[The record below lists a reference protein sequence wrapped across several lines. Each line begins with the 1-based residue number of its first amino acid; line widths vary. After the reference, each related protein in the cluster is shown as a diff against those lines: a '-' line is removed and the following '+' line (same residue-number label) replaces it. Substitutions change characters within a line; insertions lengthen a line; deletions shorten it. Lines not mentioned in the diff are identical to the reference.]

1 MAAALDAGTVLEGR
15 FEVVKQVAAGGM
27 GEVYLAND
35 RETGARVAVKS
46 LTLLDEAS
54 RARFAREAALLARV
68 RHPSL
73 VRYVSHGATAD
84 GGCWLAMEWLE
95 GVDLRS
101 HLGPRGEA
109 ATLVGTRVA
118 KGTSAPGERR
128 GVGVLETVQLGR
140 RLAAGLGAL
149 HVEGIVHRDVKP
161 ANIFLPGGDLGRAKL
176 VDLGTAR
183 VALDEAS
190 VTRTGLLIGTPM
202 YMSPEQARA
211 ESDVDAAADIW
222 ALGCVLYECLTGE
235 APFRG
240 GQLVAILAR
249 VLFDTVV
256 PLDVVR
262 GDVPLPLADLIQ
274 QMLDKDRRGRPSI
287 DEVARTLES
296 MPLADLPSSSTP
308 VVPAPRAE
316 AALTGEER
324 RVRCVLVARGPGG
337 LEDARA
343 TLHDSMAHSGVST
356 ERLAEGSL
364 VITVPGTLPPTDQAF
379 RLARAALLL
388 CERAPQHAFS
398 IAMGRAS
405 GGENV
410 TAGEVVERA
419 ALVLRRTAAGT
430 ISVDPLCRTL
440 LLGRFDLEEGADGAR
455 LLRAREREATRTLL
469 GKPTRTVGRRR
480 ELSMLR
486 ASYEDCVEGER
497 PRAVLVTG
505 HAGMGKSRLRYE
517 LVRSLDRD
525 EAPPRWMEAQA
536 DALSAGAPFG
546 LLGPAL
552 RRAAGVADGGATEAK
567 RAAVRTM
574 VSQVGAS
581 ARSALFLGELMGV
594 PFDDSEDDA
603 LRAGRGDPMLLGESM
618 LAAFVEWTGCAARE
632 RPLVFLLE
640 DLHWGDRPSVR
651 YLDAALRA
659 HSDLPILVVAFARPE
674 VHAPFPGLFADH
686 GVEEIKLDALAR
698 KAAEELVREAL
709 PTAEDAL
716 VAALVERS
724 GGHALYL
731 EELIRAVSEGGAGD
745 SLPDSVLGMVQSRL
759 DGLGT
764 EAKRVLRAGSVFG
777 EVFWASGVRAL
788 LRSQEPT
795 LDVDEWLTQLAARE
809 VITSRPS
816 ERFGHAREFRF
827 RHALVRDGAY
837 ETLTEDDRVLGH
849 RLAGEWLEGQGETD
863 AATLATHFARG
874 RQPGRASR
882 WYRRAA
888 EQALEGNDLEG
899 ASAALD
905 NALTTVE
912 AQDERGAL
920 LGLRAT
926 IRYWQSAYED
936 TRAAGVAALD
946 ALTEGCA
953 DWFTALGFTLVA
965 TARLADRPGFDQVF
979 ARGRVAQAHPGA
991 AAQQIVALCR
1001 GTFQLLFSG
1010 RFTEADATLALIDG
1024 LVAAAGDLDP
1034 LTLAQHRHVTGV
1046 RAAMVGNVA
1055 GFLPPLEE
1063 AVDYFERAGDERN
1076 ALLER
1081 TTLGWCYAEVG
1092 AVERAISALR
1102 ANLETCRAARAPQ
1115 AITYAKVNLGY
1126 ALSLRAD
1133 TLEEAAAVLRDAI
1146 LECEA
1151 VQNARLEGWARGHL
1165 ASVLRARG
1173 SHEAERAE
1181 AALAVTR
1188 LEGSPGLRA
1197 WTTAI
1202 LARAELACGRH
1213 DLGLEQAERAM
1224 AALVTLGGM
1233 LQGESL
1239 PPLALAEALLAAGH
1253 TQRAREAAA
1262 DARSRLTTRALR
1274 FQDVSQRE
1282 GFLARAE
1289 NLATVGLEE
1298 RLGATVTAAG

>member
-1 MAAALDAGTVLEGR
+1 MSAALDTGTVLEGR
-15 FEVVKQVAAGGM
+15 FEVVRQVASGGM
-27 GEVYLAND
+27 GQVYLAED
-35 RETGARVAVKS
+35 REAGGPVAVKT
-46 LTLLDEAS
+46 LTALDEPS

-68 RHPSL
+68 QHPSL

-84 GGCWLAMEWLE
+84 GGCWLAMEWLD
-95 GVDLRS
+95 GLDLRAR
-101 HLGPRGEA
+101 LGPRGEA
-109 ATLVGTRVA
+109 VTLAGTRV
-118 KGTSAPGERR
+118 GGGSSAPVSPR
-128 GVGVLETVQLGR
+128 GLGVAETVHLGR

-161 ANIFLPGGDLGRAKL
+161 ANVFLPGGDLARAKL

-211 ESDVDAAADIW
+211 ESDVDAAADVW
-222 ALGCVLYECLTGE
+222 GLGCVLYECLAGG

-256 PLDVVR
+256 PLGVVR
-262 GDVPLPLADLIQ
+262 ADVPAPLADLVH
-274 QMLDKDRRGRPSI
+274 QMLQKDRQARPSAA
-287 DEVARTLES
+287 EVLRALEAVE
-296 MPLADLPSSSTP
+296 LAAPSASRQSTP
-308 VVPAPRAE
+308 VGAAPRE
-316 AALTGEER
+316 AAVTGDER
-324 RVRCVLVARGPGG
+324 RVRCILVARGPGG
-337 LEDARA
+337 VEDARA
-343 TLHDSMAHSGVST
+343 TLHDSMVRGGVST

-364 VITVPGTLPPTDQAF
+364 VITVPGTLPPTDQAV

-388 CERAPQHAFS
+388 RERAPQHALS

-405 GGENV
+405 GGETI
-410 TAGEVVERA
+410 TAGEIVERA
-419 ALVLRRTAAGT
+419 ALVLRRTDPGT
-430 ISVDPLCRTL
+430 IHVDALCRTL
-440 LLGRFDLEEGADGAR
+440 LLGRFDLDETADGAL
-455 LLRAREREATRTLL
+455 LLRAKEREATRTLL

-517 LVRSLDRD
+517 LVRALDGD
-525 EAPPRWMEAQA
+525 DAPPRWIEAQA

-546 LLGPAL
+546 LLAPAL
-552 RRAAGVADGGATEAK
+552 RRAAGLSDPGATAAK
-567 RAAVRTM
+567 RAAVRAL
-574 VSQVGAS
+574 VADVGAS
-581 ARSALFLGELMGV
+581 PRAARFLGELMGV
-594 PFDDSEDDA
+594 PFEDGEDDA

-618 LAAFVEWTGCAARE
+618 LAAFVEWTGCAARQ

-659 HSDLPILVVAFARPE
+659 HADLPIFVVALARPE
-674 VHAPFPGLFADH
+674 VHAQFPGLFADH
-686 GVEEIKLDALAR
+686 GLEEIKLDALAR
-698 KAAEELVREAL
+698 KASEELVRQAL
-709 PTAEDAL
+709 PHVDDAQ
-716 VAALVERS
+716 VAALVERA

-731 EELIRAVSEGGAGD
+731 EELIRAVSEGAGD
-745 SLPDSVLGMVQSRL
+745 RLPDSVLGMVQSRL
-759 DGLGT
+759 DSLGA

-777 EVFWASGVRAL
+777 EVFWADGVRAL
-788 LRSQEPT
+788 LHSDDPT
-795 LDVDEWLTQLAARE
+795 LDIDEWLTQLVARE
-809 VITSRPS
+809 VVTSRTS
-816 ERFGHAREFRF
+816 ERFGQAREYRF

-837 ETLTEDDRVLGH
+837 ETLPEEHRALCH
-849 RLAGEWLEGQGETD
+849 RLVGEWLEAQGETD
-863 AATLATHFARG
+863 GATLATHFARG
-874 RQPGRASR
+874 QRPGRASR

-899 ASAALD
+899 ASEALD
-905 NALTTVE
+905 RALATAE
-912 AQDERGAL
+912 GPDERGAL
-920 LGLRAT
+920 LALRAT
-926 IRYWQSAYED
+926 TRYWQSAYED
-936 TRAAGVAALD
+936 TRVAGLAALD
-946 ALTEGCA
+946 SLPPGSA

-965 TARLADRPGFDQVF
+965 TARLADWPGFDEVF
-979 ARGRVAQAHPGA
+979 ARGRVAQASHGA
-991 AAQQIVALCR
+991 AASQIVALCR

-1010 RFTEADATLALIDG
+1010 RFTEADATLQLVDG
-1024 LVAAAGDLDP
+1024 LAAAAGDLDP
-1034 LTLAQHRHVTGV
+1034 LTRAQHRHVTGV

-1063 AVDYFERAGDERN
+1063 AVDYFQRAGDTRN

-1092 AVERAISALR
+1092 DTERAISTLR
-1102 ANLETCRAARAPQ
+1102 ANLELCRAARAPQ

-1126 ALSLRAD
+1126 ALSLGTD
-1133 TLEEAAAVLRDAI
+1133 TLAEAEGVLRDAI
-1146 LECEA
+1146 AECEA

-1165 ASVLRARG
+1165 ASVLRTRAD
-1173 SHEAERAE
+1173 HAAERAE
-1181 AALAVTR
+1181 ATLAVAR
-1188 LEGSPGLRA
+1188 LAGSPGLRA
-1197 WTTAI
+1197 WTTAL
-1202 LARAELACGRH
+1202 LARAELACGRPQEA
-1213 DLGLEQAERAM
+1213 LEQAERAM

-1239 PPLALAEALLAAGH
+1239 PPLALAEALHVMGH
-1253 TQRAREAAA
+1253 TERAREAAQGA
-1262 DARSRLTTRALR
+1262 LERVMTRAQR
-1274 FQDVSQRE
+1274 FQDATQRE

-1289 NLATVGLEE
+1289 NAATAALAAQLQGP
-1298 RLGATVTAAG
+1298 LGA